1 MPITIKNLHSQLPE
15 DQLHEAKGH
24 STASN
29 NTYLKKN
36 HDGSSEW
43 LSESWLQ
50 PVLGVV
56 SGSSAPATEVSGDR
70 YILTGSSF
78 HADWDTPAQYDVV
91 EFNGT
96 SWISITA
103 VDGMRVV
110 DKSDDSVYYFNTSWN
125 QVATGTD
132 TNLST
137 TDLTQTAAT
146 RKYDI
151 DDYALVFEKTSGT
164 DFLKI
169 DANNSKITSSAEY
182 TEFNGQA
189 YSDIYTLTDAATIT
203 PDFINGNVQAVTL
216 GDNRIIANPT
226 SIKAGATYII
236 ILVQD
241 ATGSRTITW
250 GTKYKFS
257 GGTAPTLTTTAS
269 KADVITLVAYS
280 TDILMVTSVLNFAI
294 S

>member
-1 MPITIKNLHSQLPE
+1 
-15 DQLHEAKGH
+15 
-24 STASN
+24 
-29 NTYLKKN
+29 LKKN
-36 HDGSSEW
+36 HDGESEW

-70 YILTGSSF
+70 YILTGASF
-78 HADWDTPAQYDVV
+78 HANWDTPAQHEIV

-96 SWISITA
+96 SWIGITA

-110 DKSDDSVYYFNTSWN
+110 DKSDDTVYYFNTIWN
-125 QVATGTD
+125 QSTD
-132 TNLST
+132 ANTNLST
-137 TDLTQTAAT
+137 TDLTQSVAART
-146 RKYDI
+146 YDI
-151 DDYALVFEKTSGT
+151 DDNAVTFEKTSGVA
-164 DFLKI
+164 FLKI

-216 GDNRIIANPT
+216 GDNRAIANP
-226 SIKAGATYII
+226 SNIKAGATYII

-241 ATGSRTITW
+241 GTGSRTITSW
-250 GTKYKFS
+250 GSNYKFS
-257 GGTAPTLTTTAS
+257 GGTAPTLTTTGGQ
-269 KADVITLVAYS
+269 ADVITLVAYTTS
-280 TDILMVTSVLNFAI
+280 ILMCTSVLNFAT